1 MFPPP
6 KPSPP
11 IGSGGRDDRSRGRS
25 RRNRGPPG
33 GDLPRRARLA
43 YASASLGAEALAQS
57 RNLWLLYYYAPP
69 EDADLEALLPLGVVG
84 GLLAAAAV
92 VEAVY
97 DPLVG
102 WWSDRARSRLGRRLP
117 FVLAATPLWALFAFL
132 LFTPPQDTSAA
143 ATGAYLFLV
152 FQLFHAFG
160 TLSGLPYEALFP
172 EIARTSDE
180 RVRVVTARVYFGA
193 AGGAVGLIGSG
204 LIVDSAGF
212 QEMALAMALVALAFR
227 YLGMV
232 GVWGRASRTE
242 PPVLIP
248 LRRALGITF
257 SNVYFLLFLPTFV
270 LFQIALQMLMGSLP
284 FLVNAILGRE
294 DEGTWVA
301 IITGVAL
308 GATIAVVPLFGRLAR
323 RTSKRQ
329 AYRAAMLWAGLAF
342 PLVSLVGLV
351 PGIPVE
357 AQIVAVMAAAG
368 APLAGVFLFPA
379 ALTADIVDHDSL
391 STGFRREGAYFGAQN
406 FVEKMATSLAPLM
419 LALLLV
425 LGNTADDPLGIRL
438 VGPTA
443 GLIVLAGWFVFRRYD
458 LPDDVLAAGRE

>member
-152 FQLFHAFG
+152 FQLFHVFG

-193 AGGAVGLIGSG
+193 PAG
-204 LIVDSAGF
+204 
-212 QEMALAMALVALAFR
+212 
-227 YLGMV
+227 
-232 GVWGRASRTE
+232 
-242 PPVLIP
+242 P
-248 LRRALGITF
+248 
-257 SNVYFLLFLPTFV
+257 
-270 LFQIALQMLMGSLP
+270 
-284 FLVNAILGRE
+284 
-294 DEGTWVA
+294 
-301 IITGVAL
+301 
-308 GATIAVVPLFGRLAR
+308 
-323 RTSKRQ
+323 
-329 AYRAAMLWAGLAF
+329 WA
-342 PLVSLVGLV
+342 
-351 PGIPVE
+351 
-357 AQIVAVMAAAG
+357 
-368 APLAGVFLFPA
+368 
-379 ALTADIVDHDSL
+379 
-391 STGFRREGAYFGAQN
+391 
-406 FVEKMATSLAPLM
+406 
-419 LALLLV
+419 
-425 LGNTADDPLGIRL
+425 
-438 VGPTA
+438 
-443 GLIVLAGWFVFRRYD
+443 
-458 LPDDVLAAGRE
+458 

>member
-1 MFPPP
+1 MAPVPT
-6 KPSPP
+6 PSPP
-11 IGSGGRDDRSRGRS
+11 SGSGGPDA
-25 RRNRGPPG
+25 
-33 GDLPRRARLA
+33 LPRRTRLA

-84 GLLAAAAV
+84 ALLTAAAV

-132 LFTPPQDTSAA
+132 LFTPPQDASAA

-180 RVRVVTARVYFGA
+180 RIRVVTARVYFGA
-193 AGGAVGLIGSG
+193 AGGAVGLSGSG
-204 LIVDSAGF
+204 LIVDGAGF
-212 QEMALAMALVALAFR
+212 REMALAMALVALAFR

-242 PPVLIP
+242 QPVLIP
-248 LRRALGITF
+248 LRKALGITF

-270 LFQIALQMLMGSLP
+270 LFQISLQMLLGSLP
-284 FLVNAILGRE
+284 FLVNAIVGPE

-308 GATIAVVPLFGRLAR
+308 GTTIAVVPLFGRLAR

-329 AYRAAMLWAGLAF
+329 AYRAAMLWAGLSF
-342 PLVSLVGLV
+342 PLVSLAGL
-351 PGIPVE
+351 IPEIPDE
-357 AQIVAVMAAAG
+357 AQVVAVMAAAG

-379 ALTADIVDHDSL
+379 ALTADIVDYDSL
-391 STGFRREGAYFGAQN
+391 KTGFRREGAYFGAQN
-406 FVEKMATSLAPLM
+406 FVEKMATSLAPLT
-419 LALLLV
+419 LASLLV
-425 LGNTADDPLGIRL
+425 LGNTAEDPLGIRL
-438 VGPTA
+438 VGPAA
-443 GLIVLAGWFVFRRYD
+443 GLIVLVGWFVFRRYD
-458 LPDDVLAAGRE
+458 LPDDVTAAGRA